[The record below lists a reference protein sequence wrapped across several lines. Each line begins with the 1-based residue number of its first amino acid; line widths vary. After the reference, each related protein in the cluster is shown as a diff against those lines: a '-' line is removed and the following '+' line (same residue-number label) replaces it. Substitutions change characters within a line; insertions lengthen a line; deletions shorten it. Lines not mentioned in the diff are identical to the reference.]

1 MSTISDNFDRCLGDR
16 VRTERELRGWSL
28 SDLADHSGVSRA
40 MIHKVER
47 GESSPTASL
56 LGKLCGAFGL
66 TVSSLIARAEAG
78 DRRLSRRDDQ
88 QVWTD
93 PETGYV
99 RRHVS
104 PASGSPFDI
113 VAVDLPAGAR
123 VAYPASSFV
132 FLRQC
137 IWVLEGVL
145 TFVEGEVVHALTAG
159 DCLLLGP
166 AVDCEF
172 RNDSHADCRYVV
184 TLTRTG

>member
-16 VRTERELRGWSL
+16 VRAERELRGWSL
-28 SDLADHSGVSRA
+28 SDLSDHSGVSRA

-78 DRRLSRRDDQ
+78 SQRLRLHADQ
-88 QVWTD
+88 PLWTD
-93 PETGYV
+93 PETGYT

-104 PASGSPFDI
+104 PDGSPFDI
-113 VAVDLPAGAR
+113 IEVALPSGAR
-123 VAYPASSFV
+123 VAYPAASFV

-137 IWVLEGVL
+137 IWVTEGAL
-145 TFVEGEVVHALTAG
+145 TFIEGEMVHALETG

-172 RNDSHADCRYVV
+172 RNDSDETCRYVV
-184 TLTRTG
+184 TLTKTG